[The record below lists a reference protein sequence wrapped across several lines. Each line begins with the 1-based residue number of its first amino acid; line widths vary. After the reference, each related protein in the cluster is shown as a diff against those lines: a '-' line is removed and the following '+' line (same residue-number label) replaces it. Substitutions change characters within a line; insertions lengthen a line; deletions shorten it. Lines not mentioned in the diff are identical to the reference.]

1 MKKLLSLVLIIMLFL
16 LAISC
21 SSQKAESTSYE
32 ASQKGITSK
41 ITYTHDGDKV
51 LTQTAI
57 NTINYEESGLKDKD
71 TAKQQLDPM
80 VKKYEEIKSD
90 AISYS
95 IDYQDKQVVQTIKI
109 DFAKIKPEEF
119 KNLPGT
125 LSSGD
130 VSKGISLKESEKLLL
145 NSGYKKVEK

>member
-1 MKKLLSLVLIIMLFL
+1 MKKLLSIVLIIMLFL

-21 SSQKAESTSYE
+21 SSQKTETTSFELSQNGVTST
-32 ASQKGITSK
+32 

-51 LTQTAI
+51 LSQTAT

-80 VKKYEEIKSD
+80 VKKFEEMNSD
-90 AISYS
+90 AIEHS
-95 IDYQDKQVVQTIKI
+95 IEYQDKQVVENIKI
-109 DFAKIKPEEF
+109 DFTKIKPEEF

-130 VSKGISLKESEKLLL
+130 ISNGISLKESEKLLL